1 MIELA
6 IVFLGLWLLVMLAAG
21 VGYLL
26 WTKRPW

>member
-26 WTKRPW
+26 WKNRPW